1 MGSTVQGGLKPVIA
15 LGLGLLTAF
24 LLLPPSAGAGEHAD
38 DPLLVISGPAVV
50 EEGSIVE
57 DVFVIHGGA
66 RIHGRV
72 TGDVAVLSG
81 RVEISGEVDGD
92 VTAAAGQ
99 IELVDGAVVGGD
111 VLYGNNDR
119 EPQIGPQATVRG
131 TVSHEGW
138 DRAFDALPVL
148 GGAALWLAMTI
159 STLVLGLILV
169 LVFPRAA
176 DAIGAQARERLLLV
190 VGVGAATF
198 VAVPIAAGLAAV
210 TLVGIPLALALLFA
224 LLPLAVLAYVTSAWT
239 LGRRLMGSREDRVVP
254 FLAGLGILRALA
266 LVPVLGWIV
275 WLIAVV
281 LGLGLL
287 VAAAGASRRSGPA
300 GTAVDQPA

>member
-1 MGSTVQGGLKPVIA
+1 
-15 LGLGLLTAF
+15 
-24 LLLPPSAGAGEHAD
+24 
-38 DPLLVISGPAVV
+38 VISGPAVV

-66 RIHGRV
+66 RIHGRE
-72 TGDVAVLSG
+72 TGDVVVLSG

-111 VLYGNNDR
+111 VLYGNDDR
-119 EPQIGPQATVRG
+119 EPQIGPQATVGG

-176 DAIGAQARERLLLV
+176 DAIGAQARERLLFV

-210 TLVGIPLALALLFA
+210 TLVGNSARPGAALR
-224 LLPLAVLAYVTSAWT
+224 P
-239 LGRRLMGSREDRVVP
+239 
-254 FLAGLGILRALA
+254 
-266 LVPVLGWIV
+266 
-275 WLIAVV
+275 
-281 LGLGLL
+281 
-287 VAAAGASRRSGPA
+287 AAAGGARLRHVRLDPGPQTHREPRGTRCPPSSPASGSCGRSRSCRCSA
-300 GTAVDQPA
+300 GSSG

>member
-1 MGSTVQGGLKPVIA
+1 MGSTVQGGLKLVIA
-15 LGLGLLTAF
+15 LGLGLLAAF

-57 DVFVIHGGA
+57 DVFVVHGGA

-92 VTAAAGQ
+92 VMAARGQ
-99 IELVDGAVVGGD
+99 IELVDGAAVGGD
-111 VLYGNNDR
+111 VLYGNDDR
-119 EPQIGPQATVRG
+119 EPRIGPGATVGG

-138 DRAFDALPVL
+138 DRGFDALPVL
-148 GGAALWLAMTI
+148 GLALWLAMTI

-176 DAIGAQARERLLLV
+176 DAIAAQGRERLPFV

-198 VAVPIAAGLAAV
+198 VAVPIAAGLAAI

-239 LGRRLMGSREDRVVP
+239 LGRRLMRSREDRVVP
-254 FLAGLGILRALA
+254 FLAGLAILRALA

-281 LGLGLL
+281 VGLGLL
-287 VAAAGASRRSGPA
+287 VAAAGASRRGRPA
-300 GTAVDQPA
+300 GTAVEQPA